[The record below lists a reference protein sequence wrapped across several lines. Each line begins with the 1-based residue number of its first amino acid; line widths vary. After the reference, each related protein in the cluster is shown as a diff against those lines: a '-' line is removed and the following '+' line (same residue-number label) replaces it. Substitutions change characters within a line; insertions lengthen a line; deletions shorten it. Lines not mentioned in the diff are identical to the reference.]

1 METYLRDFFF
11 IREQNK
17 FYPTQM
23 VSFSKEIGN
32 NMTVEYH
39 RSLNRRKKCL
49 EKEKLVV

>member
-23 VSFSKEIGN
+23 VSFRKEITN
-32 NMTVEYH
+32 DITVEYH
-39 RSLNRRKKCL
+39 RNLKRRKRDL
-49 EKEKLVV
+49 EKEKVII